1 MNDIKINSTL
11 LKAKIDSLKKIN
23 REMLDLFESTNKK
36 VSLLKNDWISDTADN
51 TYLEFNNMY
60 KRFSEIWTGNNKYIE
75 FLTNVVNNNYTN
87 IEDNLNK
94 LVTTNLT
101 TKDS

>member
-36 VSLLKNDWISDTADN
+36 VSLLKNDWVSDTADN

-60 KRFSEIWTGNNKYIE
+60 KRFSEIWTNNNKYIE